1 MELTKAAV
9 SKPGDRSVELFQ
21 PEEQRKEFENQN
33 EQILMDLWY
42 SIWSS
47 NIHVIGIPQAKER
60 ENGT

>member
-33 EQILMDLWY
+33 EQILMDL
-42 SIWSS
+42 
-47 NIHVIGIPQAKER
+47 
-60 ENGT
+60 